1 MASLKTFTDA
11 NYFAFKAH
19 EGQLRKGALKL
30 PYICHPLEVVN
41 ILARVG
47 YVVDYKVL
55 SAAVLHDVVEDCNA
69 DILTIL
75 DEFGRRVT
83 LLVNELTFI
92 NLTKTEKIAR
102 AGLLSPEACAI
113 KIADLIS
120 NINGITEDPTA
131 MDNADALRYVK
142 YAQGM
147 FNAFIYKD
155 NKELNR
161 LFALA
166 VNRFNDK
173 FNPNNNLL

>member
-1 MASLKTFTDA
+1 MATLKTFTDA

-55 SAAVLHDVVEDCNA
+55 SAAVLHDVLEDCPVTPEHLEA
-69 DILTIL
+69 KFGTDITC
-75 DEFGRRVT
+75 
-83 LLVNELTFI
+83 LVGELTLSS
-92 NLTKTEKIAR
+92 LTKSEKIYLATTF
-102 AGLLSPEACAI
+102 SPEACAI
-113 KIADLIS
+113 KTADLIS

-131 MDNADALRYVK
+131 MDNVDALRYVK

-161 LFALA
+161 LFTLA

>member
-1 MASLKTFTDA
+1 MSNVTIFLEA

-19 EGQLRKGALKL
+19 DGQLRKGALKL

-41 ILARVG
+41 ILARAG
-47 YVVDYKVL
+47 YADNYTVL
-55 SAAVLHDVVEDCNA
+55 AAAMLHDVVEDCNA

-75 DEFGRRVT
+75 DEFGRHVT

-92 NLTKTEKIAR
+92 NLAKPEKIAR

-131 MDNADALRYVK
+131 MDNVDALRYVK

-161 LFALA
+161 LFTLA

>member
-1 MASLKTFTDA
+1 MATLKTFTDA

-47 YVVDYKVL
+47 YATDYKVL
-55 SAAVLHDVVEDCNA
+55 SAAVLHDVIEDCGVKPA
-69 DILTIL
+69 DLV
-75 DEFGRRVT
+75 EFGPEVVA
-83 LLVNELTFI
+83 LVNELTFLS
-92 NLTKTEKIAR
+92 LTKTEKIAR

-113 KIADLIS
+113 KTADLIS
-120 NINGITEDPTA
+120 NIDGITEDPTA
-131 MDNADALRYVK
+131 MDSFDALRYVK
-142 YAQGM
+142 YALGM
-147 FNAFIYKD
+147 LDAFQTVNPNLAYQ
-155 NKELNR
+155 
-161 LFALA
+161 FALA